1 MTLCGI
7 IHIRMHIRDISKSL
21 KKGVRQKACVV
32 TELGTINRYFA
43 PRTKVSENATNEIRL
58 RVLRKKSD
66 KDSLS
71 NLIRLYVYHTRTVCH
86 QDKSIDRWNGV
97 AEYL

>member
-1 MTLCGI
+1 MSKRLKNLKWSSVKLYMYICI
-7 IHIRMHIRDISKSL
+7 YAILAIS
-21 KKGVRQKACVV
+21 VV
-32 TELGTINRYFA
+32 TELSTIKRYFA
-43 PRTKVSENATNEIRL
+43 PCTKVSENATNEIRL
-58 RVLRKKSD
+58 RVLRKRSD

-71 NLIRLYVYHTRTVCH
+71 NLIRLYIYHTRTVCH

>member
-1 MTLCGI
+1 MSKRLKNLKWSSVKLYMYICI
-7 IHIRMHIRDISKSL
+7 YAILAIS
-21 KKGVRQKACVV
+21 VV
-32 TELGTINRYFA
+32 TELGTIKRYFA
-43 PRTKVSENATNEIRL
+43 PCTKVSENATNEIRL
-58 RVLRKKSD
+58 RVLRKRSD

-71 NLIRLYVYHTRTVCH
+71 NLIRLYIYHTRTVCH